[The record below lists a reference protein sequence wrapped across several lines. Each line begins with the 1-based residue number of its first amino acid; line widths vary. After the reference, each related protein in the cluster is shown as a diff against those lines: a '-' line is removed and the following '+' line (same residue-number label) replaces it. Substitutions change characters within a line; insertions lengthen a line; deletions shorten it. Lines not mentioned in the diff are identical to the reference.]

1 MAAGRSS
8 LYEFLP
14 GFILGF
20 HGTKKE
26 IAEKVLAGE
35 ANLWKSAN
43 EYDWLGSG
51 IYFWESSPSRA
62 YQFALEAFARND
74 PPYAGEV
81 GVVGAIIDPGK
92 CLNLLE
98 ASAIAQVKQAYG
110 VLAARFPDGGMPRNE
125 GGDDLLKRYLD
136 CAVIQALHEIRGE
149 ASAAGQA
156 SSLAPYQ
163 TVRAAFREGN
173 ALYPDAGFHEKTHIQ
188 IAVRDLSCIKGYFR
202 PLER

>member
-1 MAAGRSS
+1 MAAGSPS

-26 IAEKVLAGE
+26 TAEKVLAGQTV
-35 ANLWKSAN
+35 LSKSAN
-43 EYDWLGSG
+43 DYDWLGSG
-51 IYFWESSPSRA
+51 VYFWESSPSRA
-62 YQFALEAFARND
+62 YQFALEAFARHQ
-74 PPYAGEV
+74 PPYNCEV

-98 ASAIAQVKQAYG
+98 ASAITQVKQAYG
-110 VLAARFPDGGMPRNE
+110 VLAARFPEGGMPRNE
-125 GGDDLLKRYLD
+125 GGHDLLKRFLD
-136 CAVIQALHEIRGE
+136 CAVIQALHEIRDE
-149 ASAAGQA
+149 ASAAGEDA
-156 SSLAPYQ
+156 SLAPYQ
-163 TVRAAFREGN
+163 TVRAAFREGD

-202 PLER
+202 PLDQ

>member
-1 MAAGRSS
+1 MAAANSS

-26 IAEKVLAGE
+26 IADQVLAGHTV
-35 ANLWKSAN
+35 LRKSAN
-43 EYDWLGSG
+43 DFDWLGSG
-51 IYFWESSPSRA
+51 VYFWESSPSRA
-62 YQFALEAFARND
+62 YEFALEALARHKS
-74 PPYAGEV
+74 PYTGEV

-98 ASAIAQVKQAYG
+98 ASAIAQLKQAYG
-110 VLAARFPDGGMPRNE
+110 VLSARFADGDMPLNQ
-125 GGDDLLKRYLD
+125 GGNDLLKRYLD
-136 CAVIQALHEIRGE
+136 CAVIETLHQVRDEVSVAGE
-149 ASAAGQA
+149 YA
-156 SSLAPYQ
+156 SLAPYQ

-188 IAVRDLSCIKGYFR
+188 ISVRDLSCIKGYFR

>member
-1 MAAGRSS
+1 MAEGSSS

-26 IAEKVLAGE
+26 IAEKVLAGHTV
-35 ANLWKSAN
+35 LRKSAN
-43 EYDWLGSG
+43 NHDWLGSG
-51 IYFWESSPSRA
+51 VYFWESSPSRA
-62 YQFALEAFARND
+62 YQFALEAFARHD
-74 PPYAGEV
+74 PPYTGDV

-98 ASAIAQVKQAYG
+98 ASAITQVKQAYG
-110 VLAARFPDGGMPRNE
+110 VLAARFPEGGMPRNE

-136 CAVIQALHEIRGE
+136 CAVIQALHEIRDE
-149 ASAAGQA
+149 ALAAGQS

-163 TVRAAFREGN
+163 TVRPAFSEGN
-173 ALYPDAGFHEKTHIQ
+173 VLYPDAGFHEKTHIQ

-202 PLER
+202 PLEQ

>member
-1 MAAGRSS
+1 MAAGSSS

-26 IAEKVLAGE
+26 IAEKVLSGQMV
-35 ANLWKSAN
+35 LRKSAN

-51 IYFWESSPSRA
+51 VYFWESSPSRA
-62 YQFALEAFARND
+62 YDFAHEAFARD
-74 PPYAGEV
+74 EPPYTGEV

-98 ASAIAQVKQAYG
+98 ASSIRQVKKAYG
-110 VLAARFPDGGMPRNE
+110 VLAARFAECGMPRNE
-125 GGDDLLKRYLD
+125 GGNDLLKRYLD
-136 CAVIQALHEIRGE
+136 CAVIQDLHEIRDE
-149 ASAAGQA
+149 ASAAGEDA
-156 SSLAPYQ
+156 SLALYQ
-163 TVRAAFREGN
+163 TVRPAFREGD

-188 IAVRDLSCIKGYFR
+188 IAVRDLSH
-202 PLER
+202 